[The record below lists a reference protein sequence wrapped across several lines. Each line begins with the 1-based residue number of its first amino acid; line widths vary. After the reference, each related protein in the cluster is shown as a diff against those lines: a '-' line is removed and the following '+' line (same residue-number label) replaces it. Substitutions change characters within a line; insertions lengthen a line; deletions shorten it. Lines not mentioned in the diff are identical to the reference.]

1 MKNIFFLKENLIA
14 HRGLHSK
21 YVTENTLLSFM
32 KAMDKDYTIEFD
44 IHFLK
49 DENIAVF
56 HDFNLKRLTGKNEI
70 IENLTLDKL
79 NKLRLDKKFK
89 IPILEEVLDLVKG
102 KVPLLIEVKD
112 LSNNGKILQKLVKI
126 LDNYNGQ
133 FAIQSMNPSVIDW
146 FYKNRK
152 DYIVGLILFNN
163 LNYKLFKK
171 YLKKVDFISINKKDL
186 PFKSKKLVL
195 GWTIKTK
202 KEFEKY
208 KSLCDNM
215 ICENII

>member
-1 MKNIFFLKENLIA
+1 MKKIFFLKENLIA

-112 LSNNGKILQKLVKI
+112 LNNNGKFLEKLTSV
-126 LDNYNGQ
+126 LNNYNGQ

-171 YLKKVDFISINKKDL
+171 YLKKVDFISINKKGL
-186 PFKSKKLVL
+186 PFKSKKIVI